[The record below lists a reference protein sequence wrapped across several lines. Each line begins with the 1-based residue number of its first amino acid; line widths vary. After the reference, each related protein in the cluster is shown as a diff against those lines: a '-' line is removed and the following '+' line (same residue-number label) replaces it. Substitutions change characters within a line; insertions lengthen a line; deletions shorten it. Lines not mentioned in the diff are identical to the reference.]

1 MKIIDKPEL
10 GALVSPQGNQ
20 YIPIHNWY
28 PYKHGYSRGLATYL
42 IKTFDLSAGA
52 WVLDPFCGGGT
63 TLLTCKELGINA
75 CGFDILPFSVFL
87 SNVKVGS
94 YDGTDLKRELN
105 TLKRKNTA
113 TCSDIASLPDIPI
126 IKKAF
131 TPDIEKALL
140 TLKSKIDY
148 ISDPNTRDFFN
159 LAFLSILE
167 SVSNTSKT
175 GGFLRIVKRDISPEL
190 IQQLFFKKAS
200 SMLNDIMEDNK
211 PKQHG
216 KVSVTA
222 KVGDARKLTTK
233 RKFDAVITSP
243 PYPNRHDYTRI
254 YSLEMMFD
262 FVSNNGQLKKIRY
275 ETIRSHVE
283 ARKKYEA
290 IGYKKPDALE
300 FLIAQVKKK
309 KKPQVLIDK
318 ADVLAE
324 QVGCPLVLKK
334 VKVLPQDLSRPQA
347 QAMDSQ
353 LFTTDADEFFATPGI
368 DIVVEAIG
376 GESPAVEYLS
386 RALSAG
392 KHVVTSNKE
401 VIAKHGV
408 ELLTL
413 TQQHGV
419 GLHYE
424 AAVGGGIPLI
434 SPFQRDLLANNIS
447 GIYAIING
455 TTNFILTRMARD
467 GVDFSSALNRAQE
480 LGYAEPNPRDDVEGI
495 DATYKLAIL
504 ASLAFHSQVR
514 PEDIYHEGISR
525 LDSRD
530 FQYAQEL
537 GFAIKLLAIAKQSD
551 ESIEV
556 RVHPVFI
563 PEDSLLAKVDGVY
576 NAILVEGDLVGKVL
590 FFGEGA
596 GALPTS
602 SAVIADVVAAAQDVI
617 LGIGSKIRWGAQPG
631 KGIKP
636 MSEIKTRYYL
646 RLNVADRPGVLA
658 QIAKLLGDQQI
669 SISSVIQKV
678 VDSVAQT
685 AEIVIM
691 THPAQEK
698 AMQQAL
704 GELTHLAAVN
714 EISNFIRVEA

>member
-1 MKIIDKPEL
+1 MKKQSIGIGLIGL
-10 GALVSPQGNQ
+10 GV
-20 YIPIHNWY
+20 I
-28 PYKHGYSRGLATYL
+28 
-42 IKTFDLSAGA
+42 AGQ
-52 WVLDPFCGGGT
+52 V
-63 TLLTCKELGINA
+63 
-75 CGFDILPFSVFL
+75 
-87 SNVKVGS
+87 
-94 YDGTDLKRELN
+94 
-105 TLKRKNTA
+105 
-113 TCSDIASLPDIPI
+113 
-126 IKKAF
+126 
-131 TPDIEKALL
+131 
-140 TLKSKIDY
+140 
-148 ISDPNTRDFFN
+148 
-159 LAFLSILE
+159 
-167 SVSNTSKT
+167 
-175 GGFLRIVKRDISPEL
+175 
-190 IQQLFFKKAS
+190 
-200 SMLNDIMEDNK
+200 
-211 PKQHG
+211 
-216 KVSVTA
+216 A
-222 KVGDARKLTTK
+222 K
-233 RKFDAVITSP
+233 
-243 PYPNRHDYTRI
+243 
-254 YSLEMMFD
+254 
-262 FVSNNGQLKKIRY
+262 
-275 ETIRSHVE
+275 
-283 ARKKYEA
+283 
-290 IGYKKPDALE
+290 
-300 FLIAQVKKK
+300 
-309 KKPQVLIDK
+309 VLIDK
-318 ADVLAE
+318 AGVLAE
-324 QVGCPLVLKK
+324 QVGCPLVLRK

-353 LFTTDADEFFATPGI
+353 LFTTDTDEFFATPGI

-386 RALSAG
+386 RALADG

-413 TQQHGV
+413 AQQHGV

-467 GVDFSSALNRAQE
+467 GVDFASALHRAQE

-504 ASLAFHSQVR
+504 ASLAFHRQVR

-525 LDSRD
+525 LGSRD

-576 NAILVEGDLVGKVL
+576 NAIQVEGDLVGKVL

-602 SAVIADVVAAAQDVI
+602 SAVIANVVAAAQDVI

-658 QIAKLLGDQQI
+658 QIAKVLGDQQI

-691 THPAQEK
+691 THPAQEE
-698 AMQQAL
+698 AMQLAL

>member
-1 MKIIDKPEL
+1 MKKQSIGIGLMGL
-10 GALVSPQGNQ
+10 GV
-20 YIPIHNWY
+20 I
-28 PYKHGYSRGLATYL
+28 
-42 IKTFDLSAGA
+42 AGQ
-52 WVLDPFCGGGT
+52 V
-63 TLLTCKELGINA
+63 
-75 CGFDILPFSVFL
+75 
-87 SNVKVGS
+87 VK
-94 YDGTDLKRELN
+94 
-105 TLKRKNTA
+105 
-113 TCSDIASLPDIPI
+113 
-126 IKKAF
+126 
-131 TPDIEKALL
+131 
-140 TLKSKIDY
+140 
-148 ISDPNTRDFFN
+148 
-159 LAFLSILE
+159 
-167 SVSNTSKT
+167 
-175 GGFLRIVKRDISPEL
+175 
-190 IQQLFFKKAS
+190 
-200 SMLNDIMEDNK
+200 
-211 PKQHG
+211 
-216 KVSVTA
+216 
-222 KVGDARKLTTK
+222 
-233 RKFDAVITSP
+233 
-243 PYPNRHDYTRI
+243 
-254 YSLEMMFD
+254 
-262 FVSNNGQLKKIRY
+262 
-275 ETIRSHVE
+275 
-283 ARKKYEA
+283 
-290 IGYKKPDALE
+290 
-300 FLIAQVKKK
+300 
-309 KKPQVLIDK
+309 VLIDK

-324 QVGCPLVLKK
+324 QVGCPLVLRK

-392 KHVVTSNKE
+392 KHIVTSNKE
-401 VIAKHGV
+401 VIAKHGL

-413 TQQHGV
+413 AQQHGV

-514 PEDIYHEGISR
+514 PEDIYREGISR
-525 LDSRD
+525 LGSRD
-530 FQYAQEL
+530 FQYAREL

-576 NAILVEGDLVGKVL
+576 NAIQVEGDLVGKVL

-617 LGIGSKIRWGAQPG
+617 LGIGSRTRWGAQPG

-646 RLNVADRPGVLA
+646 RLNVADRPGVLLLRFWVTS
-658 QIAKLLGDQQI
+658 KLAFLQ
-669 SISSVIQKV
+669 S
-678 VDSVAQT
+678 
-685 AEIVIM
+685 
-691 THPAQEK
+691 
-698 AMQQAL
+698 
-704 GELTHLAAVN
+704 
-714 EISNFIRVEA
+714 FRR